1 SVIEMRLS
9 SAVWGNLNRKHWNRR
24 VWEVGYKGP
33 LMPQQKATGRPDYA
47 ISGNMVALTRER
59 FTREFGVMK
68 MLAQP
73 YIEEPAEQHY
83 LQSKGVQSLKEL
95 REMEEQKIKDRT
107 MPSKPKPKSPSG
119 LKRRGNVGTLLH
131 EHRTVEDSLGYLINR
146 NRWD

>member
-1 SVIEMRLS
+1 MRLS
-9 SAVWGNLNRKHWNRR
+9 SSVLGNLNKRHWNRR

-47 ISGNMVALTRER
+47 ISGNQVALTRER
-59 FTREFGVMK
+59 FAREFGVMK

-73 YIEEPAEQHY
+73 YIEESAERRY
-83 LQSKGVQSLKEL
+83 LESKGVQTLHEL
-95 REMEEQKIKDRT
+95 REMEQQKIKDQA
-107 MPSKPKPKSPSG
+107 MPSKPKSMSPSG

-131 EHRTVEDSLGYLINR
+131 THRTIEDSLGYLANR